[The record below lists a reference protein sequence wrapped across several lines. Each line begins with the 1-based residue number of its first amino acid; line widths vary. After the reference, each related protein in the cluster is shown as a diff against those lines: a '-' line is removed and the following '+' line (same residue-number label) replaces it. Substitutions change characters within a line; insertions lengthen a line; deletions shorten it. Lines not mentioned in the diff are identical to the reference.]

1 MGGTNARQEDREGAT
16 LASGN
21 IVDRRKRQA
30 QLHTRI
36 TIDDITRDN
45 TTKELHA
52 SYCRVSDKK
61 KASTPIIVDVQADPK
76 SLLFGGGSITAKS
89 RWILFR
95 GDRFFLP
102 NHPTSIG
109 L

>member
-1 MGGTNARQEDREGAT
+1 MILPGIIPPRNYTPA
-16 LASGN
+16 
-21 IVDRRKRQA
+21 
-30 QLHTRI
+30 
-36 TIDDITRDN
+36 
-45 TTKELHA
+45 
-52 SYCRVSDKK
+52 RVSDKKKASTQLGVEGFDKK